1 MKLKFIVASA
11 LVSAFFA
18 STANAERFKLIDLS
32 QEDFPKLSITNYSF
46 FDVNGNKIESGE
58 NVLFENKI
66 KINKKK
72 KLKVYKKKKLK
83 ANKKKKLKIKNNKRR
98 ASKRKKRSKK

>member
-1 MKLKFIVASA
+1 M
-11 LVSAFFA
+11 
-18 STANAERFKLIDLS
+18 IDLS

-66 KINKKK
+66 KIYKKK

-83 ANKKKKLKIKNNKRR
+83 IKNNERR
-98 ASKRKKRSKK
+98 ASKRKKE